1 MKEPLKNISNKKTIR
16 LTQPKTP
23 LLLTKLKNKG
33 KENHI
38 KKYVTQGELITKLF
52 NKSPQRFHTRSK
64 IDNKPDLI
72 SVPIK
77 RITKP
82 KPFKLHNTKN
92 NNQKNEFKSN
102 AQLIEEFMGKRYGK
116 TLIRNN
122 EKISNKKLKFVKPVS
137 PRLLTSKLYGK
148 SKILSTEERE
158 IEELKKIPKFKALPL
173 NHKIFE
179 SGGELGVPKVEKRTL
194 TTFEEFNLSHTNMKK
209 NNIEEN
215 EKFTFKARKIPNFK
229 PVKRIKSDKSLTNP
243 EPFKLR
249 TDIIHKKTVIELN
262 QKLEKEK
269 ELDKKRRNFKAQP
282 IREYVLTVT
291 NPIEEKPLTQPKPF
305 NLRSEDLHIKSIEE
319 FEQRMREEEVNDY
332 IKRNFHA
339 REVPKEIKEE
349 KEIELS
355 KAERLNIRKK
365 EIEKIENEENKIPEY
380 DDGRPKWQD

>member
-1 MKEPLKNISNKKTIR
+1 
-16 LTQPKTP
+16 
-23 LLLTKLKNKG
+23 
-33 KENHI
+33 
-38 KKYVTQGELITKLF
+38 
-52 NKSPQRFHTRSK
+52 
-64 IDNKPDLI
+64 
-72 SVPIK
+72 
-77 RITKP
+77 
-82 KPFKLHNTKN
+82 
-92 NNQKNEFKSN
+92 
-102 AQLIEEFMGKRYGK
+102 
-116 TLIRNN
+116 
-122 EKISNKKLKFVKPVS
+122 
-137 PRLLTSKLYGK
+137 
-148 SKILSTEERE
+148 
-158 IEELKKIPKFKALPL
+158 
-173 NHKIFE
+173 
-179 SGGELGVPKVEKRTL
+179 
-194 TTFEEFNLSHTNMKK
+194 MKK

-249 TDIIHKKTVIELN
+249 TDIIHKKAVIELN